1 MKGKSH
7 GAIDLILLIVERR
20 IQSHNSAVNVIVA
33 KVWVLTRIQSVKCKY
48 NNVLA
53 SSQSQTTQ
61 SAGKMKFMVGEGR
74 GFSEGPGSAS
84 SE

>member
-1 MKGKSH
+1 MEGKSH
-7 GAIDLILLIVERR
+7 GAIDLLILLIVEKNLVS
-20 IQSHNSAVNVIVA
+20 QQCKNVIVA
-33 KVWVLTRIQSVKCKY
+33 KVWVLTCIQSVKCKY